1 MDITFAGLGYVG
13 LVNAIYLASLGNNIV
28 AFDTDKSK
36 ISLLREGVV
45 PIEEKNLQEL
55 LSSCKNSVRF
65 TSNYKDAFRNA
76 LNIFISIDIFDQYGE
91 INLNP
96 LYKILDEIKSIAIN
110 DTNIITLSNLPI
122 GENKNIK
129 QYLEKDS
136 PYKFEVISFP
146 QFLSIGNA
154 VNDIINPNRLIFGVS
169 SSLGVEISK
178 KIAKAY
184 LIKKT
189 PIMIT
194 SIENAELI
202 EHACNG
208 FIALKTAYTNSLA
221 NLCDKVGGD
230 IEKVVKGLALDP
242 SIGESY
248 LTPNIGFSG
257 PLLTTK
263 TNSLYLTSLE
273 KDSPI
278 ELLKVV
284 KEANE
289 NQTKYFLNK
298 IYKRFKYFSN
308 LTIGVLGVASTSDS
322 EEVRCSQAIPILKA
336 LLSKNAHLK
345 IYDPLGC
352 DNLQKLFS
360 RHCHIKYVDYLNDAL
375 KNVDFVIILSNS
387 KEFKDLKAIDF
398 ISLMKKPIV
407 FDGYN
412 LFKIDSMK
420 GCEYYSIGR
429 KDLNSI

>member
-28 AFDTDKSK
+28 AFDADKNK

-55 LSSCKNSVRF
+55 LSSCKNGVRF

-76 LNIFISIDIFDQYGE
+76 LNIFICIDVFDQYGE

-96 LYKILDEIKSIAIN
+96 LYKTLDEIKSIVTN
-110 DTNIITLSNLPI
+110 DTNIITLSSLPI

-136 PYKFEVISFP
+136 LYKFEIISFP
-146 QFLSIGNA
+146 QFLRIGNA
-154 VNDIINPNRLIFGVS
+154 VNDIINPNRLIFGAS
-169 SSLGVEISK
+169 SSLGVDLSK

-184 LIKKT
+184 LIRKT

-202 EHACNG
+202 EHASNG
-208 FIALKTAYTNSLA
+208 FIALKTSYINSLA

-230 IEKVVKGLALDP
+230 IEKVVKGLSLDP
-242 SIGESY
+242 LIGESY

-257 PLLTTK
+257 PLLVNK

-273 KDSPI
+273 KGSPI
-278 ELLKVV
+278 ELLKTI
-284 KEANE
+284 KESNE
-289 NQTKYFLNK
+289 DQTKYFLNK

-308 LTIGVLGVASTSDS
+308 LTIGVLGVASISDTD
-322 EEVRCSQAIPILKA
+322 EVRCSQAIPILKA

-345 IYDPLGC
+345 IYDPLGNE
-352 DNLQKLFS
+352 NLQKLFS

-375 KNVDFVIILSNS
+375 KNADFVLILSDS

-407 FDGYN
+407 FDGHN
-412 LFKIDSMK
+412 LYKIDSMK

>member
-45 PIEEKNLQEL
+45 PIEETNLQEL
-55 LSSCKNSVRF
+55 LSSCKNEVRF

-76 LNIFISIDIFDQYGE
+76 SNIFISIDIFDQYGE

-96 LYKILDEIKSIAIN
+96 LYKILDEIKSIVRS
-110 DTNIITLSNLPI
+110 DTNIITLSSLPI

-136 PYKFEVISFP
+136 SYKFEVISFP
-146 QFLSIGNA
+146 QFLRIGNA
-154 VNDIINPNRLIFGVS
+154 VNDIISPNRLIFGVS
-169 SSLGVEISK
+169 SSLGVDLTK

-208 FIALKTAYTNSLA
+208 FIALKTAYINSLT

-230 IEKVVKGLALDP
+230 IEKVVKGMSLDP
-242 SIGESY
+242 SIGETY

-257 PLLTTK
+257 PLLVTK

-278 ELLKVV
+278 ELLKT
-284 KEANE
+284 ALASNE
-289 NQTKYFLNK
+289 DRTKYFLNK
-298 IYKRFKYFSN
+298 IYKRFKYLSN
-308 LTIGVLGVASTSDS
+308 LNIGVLGVTSISDS

-352 DNLQKLFS
+352 ENLQKLFS

-375 KNVDFVIILSNS
+375 KNADFVLVLSNH

-412 LFKIDSMK
+412 LFKVDSMK